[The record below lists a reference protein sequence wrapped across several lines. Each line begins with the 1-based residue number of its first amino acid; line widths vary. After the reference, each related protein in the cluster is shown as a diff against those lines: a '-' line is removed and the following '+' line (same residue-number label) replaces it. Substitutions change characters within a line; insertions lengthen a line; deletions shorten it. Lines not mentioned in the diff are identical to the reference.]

1 MNPLFSTE
9 RINAYVAEEA
19 DLDRVVEIQSHPE
32 NRDYTWL
39 NNKEEYLDI
48 IKEEGVYILA
58 FRKKGEA
65 EIMGYAYLVHSEK
78 IDSLEFRRLAV
89 MDKSHGYGQ
98 EIVRGIQAFAF
109 TKLKVHRLWLEVYTF
124 NHKAIYLYEK
134 LQFKREG
141 TLRDA
146 YKDHRG
152 YLSQHTYSMLA
163 DEYRTL
169 DAYNPVNIS
178 SG

>member
-1 MNPLFSTE
+1 MSLLFSTVN
-9 RINAYVAEEA
+9 INAYVAEEA
-19 DLDRVVEIQSHPE
+19 DLDRIVEIQSHPE

-39 NNKEEYLDI
+39 NNKEEYMEI
-48 IKEEGVYILA
+48 MKEESVYILA
-58 FRKKGEA
+58 FRKKE
-65 EIMGYAYLVHSEK
+65 EEDIMGYAYLVHDAK

-89 MDKSHGYGQ
+89 MDKSHGYGE
-98 EIVRGIQAFAF
+98 EIVRGVQVFAF
-109 TKLKVHRLWLEVYTF
+109 NKLKVHRLWLEVYTF

-152 YLSQHTYSMLA
+152 YLSQHTYSMLEN
-163 DEYRTL
+163 EYQAL
-169 DAYNPVNIS
+169 NP
-178 SG
+178 